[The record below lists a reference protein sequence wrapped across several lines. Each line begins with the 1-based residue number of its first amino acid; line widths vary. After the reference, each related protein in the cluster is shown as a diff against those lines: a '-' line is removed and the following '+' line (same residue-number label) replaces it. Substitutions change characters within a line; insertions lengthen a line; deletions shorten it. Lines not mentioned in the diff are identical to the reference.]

1 MPTGPTSRALMYIFI
16 PWYMTSNDYCKKSIL
31 GKTRVVTLKIKL
43 HHDVVN
49 LIWTIQCTQI
59 CLCIHQEDVADATL
73 EYSNIQ
79 VEWSIILSVHF
90 IKTRCLWQT
99 RFCINLKSTRSHWK
113 IISSVLQRIHRNF
126 THSLRCEH
134 IAHALRWKMC
144 KD

>member
-59 CLCIHQEDVADATL
+59 CLCIHQEDVADTTL
-73 EYSNIQ
+73 ECSNIQ
-79 VEWSIILSVHF
+79 VKWSIILSVHF

-99 RFCINLKSTRSHWK
+99 RFCITFPLENNFFCSTENTQELHTFFTMWTYSSCLKVK
-113 IISSVLQRIHRNF
+113 NV
-126 THSLRCEH
+126 
-134 IAHALRWKMC
+134 
-144 KD
+144 

>member
-59 CLCIHQEDVADATL
+59 CLCIHQEDVADTTL

-99 RFCINLKSTRSHWK
+99 RFCNNLKSTRSHGK
-113 IISSVLQRIHRNF
+113 MFTSVLQRIHRNF

-134 IAHALRWKMC
+134 ISHTLRWKLC

>member
-1 MPTGPTSRALMYIFI
+1 
-16 PWYMTSNDYCKKSIL
+16 MTSNDYCKKSIL

-49 LIWTIQCTQI
+49 LIWTIQCTHI

-90 IKTRCLWQT
+90 IKTRCL
-99 RFCINLKSTRSHWK
+99 
-113 IISSVLQRIHRNF
+113 
-126 THSLRCEH
+126 
-134 IAHALRWKMC
+134 
-144 KD
+144 